1 MDWLWAL
8 AGREIPSVA
17 KGLMRG
23 FVCTVR
29 RHYWQNGTS
38 CRAESVPC
46 NSSASRPGSSQRGW
60 KMKRKT
66 CILPGEPERALPV
79 TPVAWVTPSSLS
91 TFKRWTQRKV
101 RFARLSCE
109 CHEQATW
116 PYRHGNC
123 GISHWVIKPFQVLW
137 ELKGEGG
144 GQSGLCETLCGPLL
158 CLCQVQP
165 THLMPWSKTD
175 SCLKTGTFT
184 FFFFVLFSS
193 PHSFILGKLSL
204 NYFQLQ
210 HDLKLYA
217 LILQIS
223 LLKKTWSN

>member
-1 MDWLWAL
+1 MTVLEGGCHAVVDTCQACGNVGSLGLFASTAPPPTQKKIMLSSLSVSGMDWLWAL
-8 AGREIPSVA
+8 SGREIPPVA

-60 KMKRKT
+60 KRKRKT

-91 TFKRWTQRKV
+91 TFKCWTQRKV

-144 GQSGLCETLCGPLL
+144 WRGMVRAVWDTLWPLTL
-158 CLCQVQP
+158 PLP
-165 THLMPWSKTD
+165 
-175 SCLKTGTFT
+175 
-184 FFFFVLFSS
+184 S
-193 PHSFILGKLSL
+193 PAHPP
-204 NYFQLQ
+204 
-210 HDLKLYA
+210 HA
-217 LILQIS
+217 MV
-223 LLKKTWSN
+223 